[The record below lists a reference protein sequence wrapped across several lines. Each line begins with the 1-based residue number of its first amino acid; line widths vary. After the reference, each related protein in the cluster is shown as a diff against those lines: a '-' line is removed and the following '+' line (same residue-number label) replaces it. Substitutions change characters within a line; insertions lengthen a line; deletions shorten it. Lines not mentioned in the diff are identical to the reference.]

1 MLNFFIVICQIL
13 SFVIGIYILSEN
25 RLGKKFTL
33 IMFLVTLVVS
43 YPLFNILGIAAI
55 VIVILSLVLCLVIKT
70 KKIFMNITIT
80 FITIILAI
88 ISDHFSQLIT
98 GVLLGQNIEI
108 LREGKNF
115 FIIAAVISLV
125 LNTNFSLIMKKIFIK
140 LQVYS
145 IFNSS
150 YKVLL
155 VGLVTITVSVF
166 YGNIFIGQYLGFNSR
181 MILMMSILFLLYSM
195 LLLVLFSIFN
205 RITIKE
211 LYLEAEKIRIE
222 SERIQANQLREY
234 TENME
239 RYYEDMQNFRHD
251 YKNMVLGLSGYI
263 KAKDIKGIETYF
275 TNNIE
280 PIDKEMAFNNYH
292 LTLLKN
298 LKIQEI
304 KGLLS
309 SKLIRAQECKI
320 NTIIEVTEPIEKV
333 NMSIVELCRALG
345 IILDNAIEETIESSN
360 PEIQIAFIKK
370 EKSLLI
376 VVINTC
382 RDNLPTQRQMYVRGF
397 STKGEGRGLGLSIL
411 EEMVERSTN
420 IYLSTYI
427 KEGKFEQHLEI
438 VNEGW
443 EPLC

>member
-1 MLNFFIVICQIL
+1 MLNFFVLFCQIL
-13 SFVIGIYILSEN
+13 SFVIGIYILSEIK
-25 RLGKKFTL
+25 LGKKFAV
-33 IMFLVTLVVS
+33 IMFLVTLAVS
-43 YPLFNILGIAAI
+43 YPLFNILGIATI
-55 VIVILSLVLCLVIKT
+55 VIIILSLVLCLVIKT
-70 KKIFMNITIT
+70 KKIIINVTII
-80 FITIILAI
+80 FITIILLI
-88 ISDHFSQLIT
+88 ISDHFAQLIT
-98 GVLLGQNIEI
+98 GLLLGQNIEI
-108 LREGKNF
+108 LREGTNF
-115 FIIAAVISLV
+115 FIIASVITIVFYTILSL
-125 LNTNFSLIMKKIFIK
+125 LMKKIFIK
-140 LQVYS
+140 IQVYS
-145 IFNSS
+145 IFKSS

-320 NTIIEVTEPIEKV
+320 NTVIEVTEPIEKV

-427 KEGKFEQHLEI
+427 KDGKFEQHLEI